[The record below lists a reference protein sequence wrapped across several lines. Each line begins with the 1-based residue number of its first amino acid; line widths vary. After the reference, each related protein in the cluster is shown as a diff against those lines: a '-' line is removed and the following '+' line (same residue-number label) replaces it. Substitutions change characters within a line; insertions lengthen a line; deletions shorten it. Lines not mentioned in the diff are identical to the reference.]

1 MMAKKI
7 DSQSMSLSELLFNIA
22 DVSSLNDDLVFG
34 LALDS
39 RDIKQ
44 GYVFVALQGAS
55 GHGIEFARTAIDNGA
70 VAILQDV
77 TEKNAVISL
86 DANRSIIPVITVEN
100 LGGYVSS
107 LSYRFYGNA
116 TKNLNVIGVTGT
128 NGKTTCSQYI
138 AQALN
143 SLKSTAVMG
152 TLGNGFLNDMQQT
165 RHTTPDNISVHRL
178 LNDFYVGGAK
188 HVVMEVSSH
197 GLDQGRVEN
206 VNFKVAMFT
215 NLTQDHLDYHASM
228 EEYAA
233 AKRKLFEV
241 HAPSIAVIN
250 VDDEYGATLMSELP
264 STIRKVSYSLSS
276 QKVSQKVSQH
286 VPHAFVRATGI
297 EQSNLGMSISIDS
310 SWGVAQLNTPLLG
323 RFNASNL
330 LGTLAVLLSL
340 DMSIDN
346 AIKRLQTF
354 VAISGRMETV
364 TFENQ
369 PLVVIDYAHTPDA
382 LMNVLQATREHT
394 RNSQKDTGK
403 IFCVFGCGGDRDK
416 SKRSMMGRM
425 AQKYADRLVITDD
438 NPRTESADNI
448 VDDILTGINK
458 NANSIV
464 IHDRQNAIRYALQ
477 QAKKSDIVVIAGK
490 GHEEYQLVGNQKIGY
505 PSDMS
510 IATDLLKKAS
520 DQMLDEGGS

>member
-1 MMAKKI
+1 MAEQM
-7 DSQSMSLSELLFNIA
+7 DSQSMSLTELLFNIA
-22 DVSSLNDDLVFG
+22 DVSSSQVCLVSG

-39 RDIKQ
+39 RDIKP
-44 GYVFVALQGAS
+44 GYVFIAMKGAVN
-55 GHGIEFARTAIDNGA
+55 HGIEFARIAVENGA
-70 VAILQDV
+70 VAILNDAS
-77 TEKNAVISL
+77 EESAVVSL
-86 DANRSIIPVITVEN
+86 DANRSTIPVITIEN
-100 LGGYVSS
+100 LSEYVS
-107 LSYRFYGNA
+107 LLTNRFYGDV
-116 TKNLNVIGVTGT
+116 TKNLNIIGVTGT

-143 SLKSTAVMG
+143 PLKPTAVMG

-178 LNDFYVGGAK
+178 LNDFYIGGAK

-206 VNFKVAMFT
+206 VKFDVAMFT

-233 AKRKLFEV
+233 AKRKLFEL
-241 HAPSIAVIN
+241 HGPSIAVIN
-250 VDDEYGATLMSELP
+250 IDDKYGARFNTELP
-264 STIRKVSYSLSS
+264 NTIRKVSYSLSP
-276 QKVSQKVSQH
+276 QH
-286 VPHAFVRATGI
+286 VSHEFVCATGI
-297 EQSNLGMSISIDS
+297 EQNNLGMFISINS
-310 SWGVAQLNTPLLG
+310 SWGTAKLKTPLLG

-340 DMSIDN
+340 DSSIDE
-346 AIKRLQTF
+346 AVKQLQTF

-364 TFENQ
+364 TFANQ

-394 RNSQKDTGK
+394 LDSQTDAGK

-416 SKRSMMGRM
+416 SKRAMMGRM
-425 AQKYADRLVITDD
+425 AQKYADQLVITDD

-448 VDDILTGINK
+448 IDDILTGIDK
-458 NANSIV
+458 RAKSIV
-464 IHDRQNAIRYALQ
+464 IHDRQDAIRYALQ

-490 GHEEYQLVGNQKIGY
+490 GHEEYQLVGNQKIAY
-505 PSDMS
+505 PSDRG
-510 IATDLLKKAS
+510 IATDVLKMAS
-520 DQMLDEGGS
+520 GQMLDEGES